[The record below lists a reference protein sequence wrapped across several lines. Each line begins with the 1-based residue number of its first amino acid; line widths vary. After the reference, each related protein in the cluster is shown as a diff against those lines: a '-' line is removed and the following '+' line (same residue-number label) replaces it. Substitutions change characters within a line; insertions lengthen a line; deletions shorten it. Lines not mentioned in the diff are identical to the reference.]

1 MNTKYRKP
9 LLIQKNGDT
18 QLEYYDVRQAVE
30 DIQPGAYETL
40 PYTSKVL
47 AEQLVRKA
55 DTENLTDYLKQL
67 IERRQDLDF
76 PWYPARV
83 VCHDILGQTALVD
96 LAGLRDAIA
105 DKGGDPSKVN
115 PVVPTQLIVD
125 HSLAV
130 EFGGFDPDAFEKN
143 RAIEDRR
150 NEDRFHFIEWTKTA
164 FKNVDVIPAGNG
176 IMHQINLEKMSPVIQ
191 NRDGL
196 AFPDTCVGTDS
207 HTPHTD
213 ALGVISVGV
222 GGLEAENVMLGR
234 ASWMRLPDIIGV
246 ELVGQRQ
253 AGITATDIVLALTE
267 FLRKER
273 VVGAYL
279 EFFGEGADSMSVGD
293 RATISNMTPE
303 YGATAAMFYIDQNT
317 IDYLRLTGREDAQV
331 TLVEQ
336 YAKEI
341 GLWASDM
348 TKAEYPRVLRFDLS
362 QVTRNIAG
370 PSNPHA
376 RVSTADLAAKGI
388 AGNLDAAKAQEAE
401 GLIPDGAVIIA
412 AITSCTNTSNPRN
425 TVAAGLLAR
434 KANELGLVRKP
445 WVKSSFAPGS
455 KAAALY
461 LEEAGV
467 LEDLEKL
474 GFGIVAYACTTC
486 NGMSGA
492 LDPVIQQ
499 EIIDRDLYAT
509 AVLSGNRNFDGR
521 IHPYA
526 KQAFLASPP
535 LVVAYAIAGTIRFD
549 IEKDALGTDKNGHP
563 IYLKDI
569 WPSDAEIDALVK
581 EAVKPEQFRKV
592 YIPMFDLGVTE
603 EAESPLYDWRP
614 QSTYIRR
621 PPYWEGALAA
631 PRTLTNM
638 RPLAILG
645 DNITTDHLSP
655 SNAIMMDSAAGEY
668 LHKMGVPEEDFNS
681 YATHRGDHL
690 TAQRAT
696 FANPKLFNEMVVRSD
711 GTIKQGSKARVEP
724 EGEVMRMWEAI
735 ETYMNRKQ
743 PLIIVAGADYGQ
755 GSSRDWAAKGVRLAG
770 VEAIVAEGFE
780 RIHRTNLVGMGVLPL
795 EFKAG
800 VNRKTLKLDG
810 TELYSVIGN
819 IAPRSTLTLVIER
832 ATADGKEEI
841 VEVPVT
847 CRLDTE
853 EEVSV
858 YEAGGVLQRFAQDFL
873 EGQVA

>member
-9 LLIQKNGDT
+9 LAGT

-30 DIQPGAYETL
+30 DIQPGAYEKL

-47 AEQLVRKA
+47 AEQLVRRA
-55 DTENLTDYLKQL
+55 DAENLTAYLTQL

-130 EFGGFDPDAFEKN
+130 EYGGADPDAFAKN
-143 RAIEDRR
+143 RAVEDRR

-191 NRDGL
+191 ARDGV

-246 ELVGQRQ
+246 EFIGQRQ

-317 IDYLRLTGREDAQV
+317 IDYLRLTGREDTQV
-331 TLVEQ
+331 ALVEQ

-362 QVTRNIAG
+362 KVTRNIAG

-376 RVSTADLAAKGI
+376 RVSTADLKEKGI
-388 AGNLDAAKAQEAE
+388 AGVVENRSD
-401 GLIPDGAVIIA
+401 GLMPDGAIIIA

-467 LEDLEKL
+467 LKDLEQL

-549 IEKDALGTDKNGHP
+549 IEKDALGHDKEGNP

-592 YIPMFDLGVTE
+592 YIPMFDLGVTV

-631 PRTLTNM
+631 PRTLANM

-655 SNAIMMDSAAGEY
+655 SNAILMDSAAGEY

-696 FANPKLFNEMVVRSD
+696 FANPKLYNEMVVRSD

-735 ETYMNRKQ
+735 ETYMKRKQ

-795 EFKAG
+795 EFKPG

-832 ATADGKEEI
+832 ATANGKEEI
-841 VEVPVT
+841 LEVPVT